1 MRPCCVRAD
10 SGVSGRYGDVGGAC
24 DPMSAR
30 GRAASEIAVAW
41 PVVRG
46 PVLRVGTTRAW
57 PGCLRAAVLRPG

>member
-1 MRPCCVRAD
+1 MVVIGLY
-10 SGVSGRYGDVGGAC
+10 GVSVR
-24 DPMSAR
+24 SS
-30 GRAASEIAVAW
+30 ASEIAVAW

>member
-1 MRPCCVRAD
+1 M
-10 SGVSGRYGDVGGAC
+10 GGAC
-24 DPMSAR
+24 DPISAR

-46 PVLRVGTTRAW
+46 PVLRVGTTRAQ